1 MYESWWVLVGVEGR
15 VWVGSDYWVV
25 LALDMSI
32 AVATVYWGVFCKVS
46 IWLWCIWN
54 ERKGAWR

>member
-1 MYESWWVLVGVEGR
+1 
-15 VWVGSDYWVV
+15 VGSDYWVV